1 VVAEAPRGPAS
12 RFPAHAGVI
21 LAIAAFAILAATVG
35 TVAGVVYLR
44 EERRAVGSSLVE
56 RFLEERVVNR
66 REAWFEVGDLDV
78 AVLEVRVL
86 DDGRVGLRI
95 LVIAQEGADADR
107 WTLATTLPSQVE
119 PRPGRTFV
127 PGLVDQGAERT
138 RIADFVV
145 AAPSGIGREFEVRV
159 VDIVT
164 GAEVGAFGVDLD
176 DLRVPQEHL
185 DPSTAAD

>member
-1 VVAEAPRGPAS
+1 VVAEVPRGPAS
-12 RFPAHAGVI
+12 WFPPHAGVI

-35 TVAGVVYLR
+35 TAAGVVYLR
-44 EERRAVGSSLVE
+44 EERRVVGSSLVE
-56 RFLEERVVNR
+56 RFLEEQVVNR

-78 AVLEVRVL
+78 TVLEVREL
-86 DDGRVGLRI
+86 DDGRVGLRV
-95 LVIAQEGADADR
+95 LVIAEEGAGADR

-127 PGLVDQGAERT
+127 PGVVDEGARST

-145 AAPSGIGREFEVRV
+145 AAPSGLGREFEVRV

-164 GAEVGAFGVDLD
+164 RAEVGAFVVDLD
-176 DLRVPQEHL
+176 DLSVPERL
-185 DPSTAAD
+185 PLSVG